1 MPNTTDPAKK
11 PGFKTTEFWLSSLAM
26 ILGVVL
32 ASGAIPEGGIAG
44 QIVGGVL
51 SVLASLGYTASRT
64 QVKKQG

>member
-1 MPNTTDPAKK
+1 MPETTDPAKK

-32 ASGAIPEGGIAG
+32 ASGAIPEGGMAG

>member
-1 MPNTTDPAKK
+1 MPETTDPAKK
-11 PGFKTTEFWLSSLAM
+11 PGFKTTEFWLSSIAM
-26 ILGVVL
+26 VLGVVL
-32 ASGAIPEGGIAG
+32 ASGAIPEGGMAG

>member
-1 MPNTTDPAKK
+1 MPETTEPAKK

-26 ILGVVL
+26 VLGVVL
-32 ASGAIPEGGIAG
+32 ASGAIPEGGMAG